1 MKRYYNET
9 TGDWYTEG
17 NSLTIRI
24 GNTLFSGIP
33 TVEQLTEWGYEPY
46 VEPVHVPT
54 LDELKENKIAQIRE
68 YDSSQNVN
76 EFIVN
81 GQSAWFDKETRSNFR
96 GSLSDAE
103 LLEETEVSVPINGA
117 VYTIPIQNA
126 KLFLAQIQ
134 RYADTC
140 TLVSASHISQ
150 VQAMT
155 TKEAVNGFDITAD
168 YPQKLTFTIE

>member
-1 MKRYYNET
+1 MRYYNST
-9 TGDWYTEG
+9 TNKWYTEG
-17 NSLTIRI
+17 NSMTMRVDEH
-24 GNTLFSGIP
+24 TLFSGIP
-33 TVEQLTEWGYEPY
+33 TAEQLAEWGYEPY

-54 LDELKENKIAQIRE
+54 LDELKEDKIAQIME
-68 YDSSQNVN
+68 YDSSPSVN

-103 LLEETEVSVPINGA
+103 LLEETTVSVPVNGI
-117 VYTIPIQNA
+117 VLTLPIQQA

-134 RYADTC
+134 RYADAC
-140 TLVSASHISQ
+140 TLVSAGHISQ

-155 TKEAVNGFDITAD
+155 TKKAVNEFDITAG